1 MGQRKRDSFFL
12 YCLCDPGPEYHT
24 LFAFLIFNF
33 LQCSLYAWHLVV
45 SVGGGGKE
53 TNEKNRNFAGL
64 RKERRRTA
72 SPFCCVC
79 SVSPFNKKKKKNP
92 LKKKMKKKKKGQ
104 IPILC
109 RWTWNGSCAV
119 RENFFFFLFTSVF
132 LLLEIIVRDL
142 YT

>member
-1 MGQRKRDSFFL
+1 MTMNGAEKKGLFFL
-12 YCLCDPGPEYHT
+12 FCLCDPGPEYHT

-45 SVGGGGKE
+45 SVGGGGGKE

-79 SVSPFNKKKKKNP
+79 SVSPFNKKKKK
-92 LKKKMKKKKKGQ
+92 
-104 IPILC
+104 IH
-109 RWTWNGSCAV
+109 
-119 RENFFFFLFTSVF
+119 
-132 LLLEIIVRDL
+132 
-142 YT
+142 